1 MQTMVI
7 DYARNVLGLAGA
19 NSSEFDPDSPHPVID
34 LMDDQRGVVDF
45 GGTQRLGLYAAR
57 LVPGSKVADAYG
69 GSLVHERHRHRY
81 EFNSGYRDQLEE
93 AGLLPVGTSPDDR
106 LVEFV
111 ELADHPF
118 WIGTQAHPEFKSR
131 PDRPHPLFVAFVAAA
146 LSRAEGRA
154 PHLLHLDASPAV

>member
-1 MQTMVI
+1 
-7 DYARNVLGLAGA
+7 
-19 NSSEFDPDSPHPVID
+19 
-34 LMDDQRGVVDF
+34 
-45 GGTQRLGLYAAR
+45 
-57 LVPGSKVADAYG
+57 VAQAYG
-69 GSLVHERHRHRY
+69 EPLVYERHRHRY
-81 EFNSGYRDQLEE
+81 EFNPRYRRRLED

-111 ELADHPF
+111 ELAGHPF

-154 PHLLHLDASPAV
+154 PHLLQLDDAARAV